1 VPSVRD
7 ARRERERGREPHDFA
22 QRLFTGLPR
31 RYDVLEDVLSLGQ
44 NRRWRREMLDHVV
57 PADPAQIL
65 DVATGTAGVALEL
78 VAQTAGRVV
87 GVDVTDAMLRRGQ
100 VNVARADAPDRVQ
113 LVLGTAERLPFPD
126 ATFDALTFTYL
137 LRYVSDPRDTL
148 RELARVLKPGAPMA
162 SLEFHV
168 PPNPFWRFWW
178 WVYTRG
184 VLPAAGAL
192 AGRAWF
198 DVGRFLGPNI
208 SAHHRAHPVAA
219 TLAAWRDAGMEGVDA
234 RLMSLGGGVVMWG
247 TRRD

>member
-1 VPSVRD
+1 MPSVRD

-168 PPNPFWRFWW
+168 PPNPFWRCTRAACCPPRVPSPDARGSTSDGSWARTSLRTTAPIRSRRRSPPGATPAW
-178 WVYTRG
+178 RASTRG
-184 VLPAAGAL
+184 
-192 AGRAWF
+192 
-198 DVGRFLGPNI
+198 
-208 SAHHRAHPVAA
+208 
-219 TLAAWRDAGMEGVDA
+219 
-234 RLMSLGGGVVMWG
+234 
-247 TRRD
+247 

>member
-1 VPSVRD
+1 MPSVRD

-22 QRLFTGLPR
+22 QRLFSGLPR
-31 RYDVLEDVLSLGQ
+31 HYDLLEDILSLGQ
-44 NRRWRREMLDHVV
+44 NRRWRREMLDHVAAPK
-57 PADPAQIL
+57 PARIL
-65 DVATGTAGVALEL
+65 DVATGTAGVALDL
-78 VAQTAGRVV
+78 VTRGGARVV

-100 VNVARADAPDRVQ
+100 VNIARAGVGDRVQ

-137 LRYVSDPRDTL
+137 LRYVSDPHHAL
-148 RELARVLKPGAPMA
+148 QELARVLKPGAPMA

-168 PPNPFWRFWW
+168 PPNAFWRFWW
-178 WVYTRG
+178 WLYTRG

-208 SAHHRAHPVAA
+208 SAHARDHPVPA
-219 TLAAWRDAGMEGVDA
+219 TLDAWRDAGMERVGA

-247 TRRD
+247 TRGG